1 MIGCVKTNVP
11 RRYPQSAALPYRK
24 NGKGLEVLLV
34 TSRSRRRWVV
44 PKGLIESGLSPAA
57 SAAKEALEEAGVE
70 GRIAKR
76 ALGTYSYE
84 KWGGVC
90 DVEVFPLA
98 VKREHDAWEEDH
110 RLREWVA
117 LDEAVRR
124 VAEKDL
130 KDLVALLPR
139 FVR

>member
-1 MIGCVKTNVP
+1 MKANP
-11 RRYPQSAALPYRK
+11 ERRYPQSAALPYRR

-34 TSRSRRRWVV
+34 TSSSGRRWVV
-44 PKGLIESGLSPAA
+44 PKGLIEPGLTPAA

-76 ALGTYSYE
+76 ALGTYAYE

-90 DVEVFPLA
+90 DVAVFPLA

-110 RLREWVA
+110 RLREWVP

-124 VAEKDL
+124 VAENDL
-130 KDLVALLPR
+130 KDLVASLPR
-139 FVR
+139 VVR